1 MTQKDIT
8 TVRGL
13 VEFLKSE
20 NEILITAEE
29 VDPIYEVAGIQK
41 AFEDGPA
48 VLFENV
54 KGYPDHR
61 ILINVFAKRAHLAKI
76 FGVSDPE
83 KFKFKAL
90 DAIRNPVPPRIADN
104 APCQEVVLTK
114 DIDVLKTM
122 PVTQLVETDPG
133 RIISG
138 GIALFSGSDIGHCIA
153 YRRTF
158 FRGKDWA
165 SMSIAAAGHM
175 EYFLLERK
183 KENGKVPLTLNIG
196 CPPAVM
202 VVGAAGM
209 MQLTVPAGS
218 DELAIASG
226 LQGTPIE
233 ICQAK
238 TVDAYA
244 IANAEWVIEGYLDTS
259 QTVWESEEA
268 EKTGDVWRPFLI
280 EWRGYLGRARRT
292 YKFQA
297 TAITHRQ
304 DNPIYYSSLAS
315 CFEVFTRTGSFAEA
329 MFYDVGNRIRP
340 GLVQDVNA
348 LDSMHGQAGIVIQIR
363 KRGPEDDEFAK
374 NLILAAFA
382 ASTNIQLAVVV
393 DEDVNI
399 YSADDILWAL
409 MTRVDHKQ
417 DVIAFSESGGT
428 RPGRVGR
435 QGRAGYDATVPFES
449 KFVYFRGKHP
459 KVNLEKWFTREE
471 IEKVWAEQ
479 SEYARFLAQNRL

>member
-1 MTQKDIT
+1 MARKDIT

-29 VDPIYEVAGIQK
+29 VDPILEVAGIQK

-61 ILINVFAKRAHLAKI
+61 ILINVFARKACLAKI
-76 FGVSDPE
+76 FGVSDPT

-90 DAIRNPVPPRIADN
+90 DAIRNPVPPRIVDN
-104 APCQEVVLTK
+104 APCQEVVITK

-122 PVTQLVETDPG
+122 PVTQIVETDPG

-138 GIALFSGSDIGHCIA
+138 GIALFSGPDIGHCIA

-165 SMSIAAAGHM
+165 SLNIAAAGHM
-175 EYFLLERK
+175 EHILFEG
-183 KENGKVPLTLNIG
+183 KEKGAKLPLTLNIG
-196 CPPAVM
+196 CSPAVN

-209 MQLTVPAGS
+209 MQLAVPAGS
-218 DELAIASG
+218 DELAIAGG
-226 LQGTPIE
+226 LQDTPVE
-233 ICQAK
+233 ICKAK
-238 TVDAYA
+238 KVDAYSVA
-244 IANAEWVIEGYLDTS
+244 DSEWVIEGYLDTS

-268 EKTGDVWRPFLI
+268 EKTDDIWKPFLI
-280 EWRGYLGRARRT
+280 EWRGYLGWARRT

-315 CFEVFTRTGSFAEA
+315 CVEVFNRLGSFAAA
-329 MFYDVGNRIRP
+329 MMYDIGNRVRP
-340 GLVQDVNA
+340 GFVQDVNVP
-348 LDSMHGQAGIVIQIR
+348 DSMHGQAGIVIQVK
-363 KRGPEDDEFAK
+363 KRSPVDDGFVR
-374 NLILAAFA
+374 NLILAAFT
-382 ASTNIQLAVVV
+382 ASTNIQLAIVV

-409 MTRVDHKQ
+409 MTRVDPEQ
-417 DVIAFSESGGT
+417 DVIAFSEPGGPQ
-428 RPGRVGR
+428 PGRVGR
-435 QGRAGYDATVPFES
+435 QGRAGYDATIPFDK
-449 KFVYFRGKHP
+449 KFIYFRGTHP
-459 KVNLEKWFTREE
+459 EVNLEKWFTKEE
-471 IEKVWAEQ
+471 IERIRAEQ
-479 SEYARFLAQNRL
+479 SEYARFIAQNRL